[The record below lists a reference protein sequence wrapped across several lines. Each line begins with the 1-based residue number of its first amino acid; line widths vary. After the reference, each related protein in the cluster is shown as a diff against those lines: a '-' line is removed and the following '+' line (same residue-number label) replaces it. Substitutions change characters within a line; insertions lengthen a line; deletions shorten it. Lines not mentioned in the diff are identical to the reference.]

1 MTKTTNELV
10 QLKLQVINY
19 HSGENTDYLQK
30 SIARDACYTSHNS
43 VLYKRKQIAD
53 ETVEMETAMKEDRE
67 LKANSISRKID
78 RMEGE
83 LAHLIDRHQADRDV
97 YCIMHDGIEW
107 SPQGKSRNV
116 TGDLA
121 KKIAHYKKLVAA

>member
-1 MTKTTNELV
+1 MTNTTNELV

-43 VLYKRKQIAD
+43 LKYKRTQIAD
-53 ETVEMETAMKEDRE
+53 QVVEMERAMKDDKE
-67 LKANSISRKID
+67 LLADSIARKID

-116 TGDLA
+116 SGDLA
-121 KKIAHYKKLVAA
+121 KKVAHYKKLVAA